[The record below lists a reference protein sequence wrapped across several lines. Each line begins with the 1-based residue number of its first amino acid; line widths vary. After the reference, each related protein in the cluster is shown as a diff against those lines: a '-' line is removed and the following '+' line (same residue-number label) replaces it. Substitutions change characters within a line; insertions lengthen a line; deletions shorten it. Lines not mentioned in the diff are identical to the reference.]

1 MTGVDFAA
9 AKTLRLSAVIGQSIQ
24 LKRQGHEWAGLCPFH
39 GEHTPSFTVNDAKG
53 FAHCFGCGW
62 HGDAAD
68 FVSAVGGVGLREAV
82 ARLGSGDASPPLQ
95 PLSAARR
102 EETDT
107 IDAARKI
114 WTSAGPI
121 TGTVGAAY
129 LFNRG
134 ITMKLPDSLR
144 FARLKHPAGGI
155 HPAVVALVVT
165 PDRRIAGVQRIFVA
179 EDGAGKAK
187 VPTTKLSLGRIA
199 GNAIRL
205 GPPAKEVIITEGL
218 EDALSVQ
225 QALGKVTWA
234 AAGASMMSRM
244 VFPLSVERVVIGRD
258 NDPAGEREA
267 AKAALLFNERGL
279 AVRIMAPAG
288 DAKDFN
294 QALIASEEARGITA

>member
-1 MTGVDFAA
+1 MTGVDFAS

-39 GEHTPSFTVNDAKG
+39 GEHTASFTVNDAKG

-68 FVSAVGGVGLREAV
+68 FVSAVEGVGLREAV
-82 ARLGSGDASPPLQ
+82 ARLGSGDVMPSLPPLAV
-95 PLSAARR
+95 PRR
-102 EETDT
+102 EEPDT
-107 IDAARKI
+107 IEAARKI

-121 TGTVGAAY
+121 AGTAGAAY

-134 ITMKLPDSLR
+134 VTMTLPDSLR
-144 FARLKHPAGGI
+144 FARLKHPSGGI

-179 EDGAGKAK
+179 EDGNGKAK
-187 VPTTKLSLGRIA
+187 VPTPKLSLGRIA

-205 GPPAKEVIITEGL
+205 GAPAREIIVTEGL

-225 QALGKVTWA
+225 QALGRVTWA
-234 AAGASMMSRM
+234 AAGASMLSRM
-244 VFPLSVERVVIGRD
+244 VFPLAVRSVVIARD
-258 NDPAGEREA
+258 NDNAGEREA
-267 AKAALLFNERGL
+267 AKSAMLFAERGL
-279 AVRIMAPAG
+279 TVRVMAPAAP
-288 DAKDFN
+288 AKDFN
-294 QALIASEEARGITA
+294 EALNMGRTAA

>member
-1 MTGVDFAA
+1 MSGVDFAS
-9 AKTLRLSAVIGQSIQ
+9 AKTLRLSAVIGQSVP
-24 LKRQGHEWAGLCPFH
+24 LKRQGHEWIGLCPIH
-39 GEHTPSFTVNDAKG
+39 GENTPSFTVNDAKG

-68 FVSAVGGVGLREAV
+68 FVSAVEGVGLREAV
-82 ARLGSGDASPPLQ
+82 ARLGSGEAM
-95 PLSAARR
+95 PLSRPIPAARR
-102 EETDT
+102 DDPDT
-107 IDAARKI
+107 IEAARKI

-121 TGTVGAAY
+121 SGTAGATY

-134 ITMKLPDSLR
+134 ITMALPDSLR

-187 VPTTKLSLGRIA
+187 VPNPKMSLGRVA

-205 GPPAKEVIITEGL
+205 GPPASEVIVVEGL

-225 QALGKVTWA
+225 QEIGRVTWA
-234 AAGASMMSRM
+234 SAGAAMMSKM
-244 VFPLSVERVVIGRD
+244 VFPLCVRSVVIGQD

-267 AKAALLFNERGL
+267 TKAAAAFIERALSVRVMRPAAPFKDWNDQLLAARD
-279 AVRIMAPAG
+279 AG
-288 DAKDFN
+288 
-294 QALIASEEARGITA
+294 EAA